1 MFKGYKELQKTKIS
15 EAYDS
20 GKNDEATTRP
30 DFGTKFKDI
39 PKAVWLL
46 VCHSLIHIKTCS
58 FRHLHHVS
66 ILMQYFILFY
76 FILPGDKNIIWDRCI
91 MFFWQ
96 LFSYNFQ
103 LKNPT
108 FVFIMLGATIEL
120 LVVGGLAVFG
130 AKLIHVLFN
139 VDLTTAGS
147 VMGKYI

>member
-91 MFFWQ
+91 MFFLTIVFLQ
-96 LFSYNFQ
+96 FSAKESHVCFHHARSYNRIAGGRRTCCVWGQ
-103 LKNPT
+103 T
-108 FVFIMLGATIEL
+108 YSCFV
-120 LVVGGLAVFG
+120 
-130 AKLIHVLFN
+130 
-139 VDLTTAGS
+139 
-147 VMGKYI
+147 

>member
-20 GKNDEATTRP
+20 RKNDEATTRP

-66 ILMQYFILFY
+66 ILMQYFVLFY
-76 FILPGDKNIIWDRCI
+76 FIMPGDKNIIWDRCI
-91 MFFWQ
+91 MFFLTIVFLQ
-96 LFSYNFQ
+96 FSAKESHVFFHHARSYNRIAGGRRTCCVWGQ
-103 LKNPT
+103 T
-108 FVFIMLGATIEL
+108 YSCFVQRW
-120 LVVGGLAVFG
+120 
-130 AKLIHVLFN
+130 FN
-139 VDLTTAGS
+139 NR
-147 VMGKYI
+147 GKCYG